1 MAWLLFMDES
11 GHDHRQTPYEV
22 RGGFALQDTQLW
34 SFVREAMDLELACF
48 GTRLADYKSE
58 IKGEKLLA
66 KDRFKQLEFDP
77 RPAFAPEMRRH
88 CCRALLQAGLEKR
101 APTKDQLT
109 AYAQASLAMADGLFA
124 LLERHQ
130 AQVFAC
136 AVPRGAARPPAEIT
150 PEDLLRKDHTFLF
163 ERFFYF
169 LEKERQMGLL
179 VMDEVERETDRKFV
193 ARLHDYFTKTQNGR
207 GRTRWIVPAPFFV
220 SSDMALPVQVA
231 DLVVY
236 AINWGYRHPAE
247 MTAAVRPEIADRY
260 GPALGRLKWRGDG
273 YDGTKVYRS
282 YGIVCVPDL
291 FSRRK

>member
-11 GHDHRQTPYEV
+11 GHDHRQMPYEV
-22 RGGFALQDTQLW
+22 RGGFALQDSHLW
-34 SFVREAMDLELACF
+34 SFVRDAMDLELTCF

-66 KDRFKQLEFDP
+66 KDRFKQLVFDP
-77 RPAFAPEMRRH
+77 RPPFESSHRQQL
-88 CCRALLQAGLEKR
+88 CRSLLQGGLEKR
-101 APTKDQLT
+101 APTRDQLT

-130 AQVFAC
+130 AMVFAA
-136 AVPRGAARPPAEIT
+136 AVPRGAANPPPGSEQ
-150 PEDLLRKDHTFLF
+150 ELLRKDHIFLF

-169 LEKERQMGLL
+169 LETEKQMGLL
-179 VMDEVERETDRKFV
+179 VMDEVERETDRRFV
-193 ARLHDYFTKTQNGR
+193 LRLHDYFNKTANGR

-247 MTAAVRPEIADRY
+247 MTAETRPEIASRY
-260 GPALGRLKWRGDG
+260 GPLLNRLKWKGDG
-273 YDGTKVYRS
+273 YDGTNVYRS

-291 FSRRK
+291 FTRRK